1 MSQYPITLTGRLTRD
16 PILTKTSTGAYK
28 AKLRVASSRRI
39 PDRQADTGVN
49 DPEGQTAKAPQ
60 WRDVDHLYI
69 DVEMW
74 NQFAINVRKSLAKGM
89 PLVIVGSLVTEQWR
103 DDQGTDHFRTF
114 IKAQYVGL
122 DLNRHVIGTKRLAPQ
137 YNQENIAVPEL
148 GDNAIEPDVDH
159 SLPPQ
164 QAGQGDT
171 AADTAAD
178 RYLAERAAAARG
190 GEEDSFDDAEVEE
203 EAAEA
208 ESATVN
214 A

>member
-39 PDRQADTGVN
+39 PDRQADAGVDN
-49 DPEGQTAKAPQ
+49 MEGLNAKAPQ

-103 DDQGTDHFRTF
+103 DDQGADHFRTY

-159 SLPPQ
+159 SLPSQ

-190 GEEDSFDDAEVEE
+190 GEEDAFDAEVEE

-208 ESATVN
+208 ESAPVN

>member
-39 PDRQADTGVN
+39 PDRQVDAGAN
-49 DPEGQTAKAPQ
+49 DPEGHNSKAPQ

-114 IKAQYVGL
+114 IKAQPL
-122 DLNRHVIGTKRLAPQ
+122 PCPRPPAKLEWRRLPSH
-137 YNQENIAVPEL
+137 PT
-148 GDNAIEPDVDH
+148 
-159 SLPPQ
+159 SLPDTSPLPPLLDGPNDPGWVPPQ
-164 QAGQGDT
+164 RP
-171 AADTAAD
+171 D
-178 RYLAERAAAARG
+178 RE
-190 GEEDSFDDAEVEE
+190 
-203 EAAEA
+203 
-208 ESATVN
+208 
-214 A
+214 

>member
-39 PDRQADTGVN
+39 PDRQVDASAN
-49 DPEGQTAKAPQ
+49 DPEGHNSKAPQ

-122 DLNRHVIGTKRLAPQ
+122 GVVAFRVISAGIDLTVRNSAGRGDAQLSIIGP
-137 YNQENIAVPEL
+137 
-148 GDNAIEPDVDH
+148 
-159 SLPPQ
+159 S
-164 QAGQGDT
+164 
-171 AADTAAD
+171 
-178 RYLAERAAAARG
+178 
-190 GEEDSFDDAEVEE
+190 
-203 EAAEA
+203 
-208 ESATVN
+208 
-214 A
+214 

>member
-39 PDRQADTGVN
+39 PDRQVDAGAN
-49 DPEGQTAKAPQ
+49 DPEGNNPKAPQ

-89 PLVIVGSLVTEQWR
+89 PLIIVGSLVTEQWR
-103 DDQGTDHFRTF
+103 DDHGTDHFRTF

-159 SLPPQ
+159 SLPSQ
-164 QAGQGDT
+164 QAEQGDT

-190 GEEDSFDDAEVEE
+190 GEEDTFDAEVEE

-208 ESATVN
+208 ESAPVN

>member
-39 PDRQADTGVN
+39 PDRQVDAGAN
-49 DPEGQTAKAPQ
+49 DPEGNNPKAPQ

-103 DDQGTDHFRTF
+103 DDQG
-114 IKAQYVGL
+114 L
-122 DLNRHVIGTKRLAPQ
+122 
-137 YNQENIAVPEL
+137 
-148 GDNAIEPDVDH
+148 
-159 SLPPQ
+159 SLIHI
-164 QAGQGDT
+164 
-171 AADTAAD
+171 
-178 RYLAERAAAARG
+178 
-190 GEEDSFDDAEVEE
+190 
-203 EAAEA
+203 
-208 ESATVN
+208 
-214 A
+214 

>member
-28 AKLRVASSRRI
+28 AKLRIASSRRI
-39 PDRQADTGVN
+39 PDRQVDAGAN
-49 DPEGQTAKAPQ
+49 DPEGNNPKAPQ

-89 PLVIVGSLVTEQWR
+89 PLVIVGSLVTEQWS

-122 DLNRHVIGTKRLAPQ
+122 DLNRHVIGTKRLVPQ

-159 SLPPQ
+159 SVPQ
-164 QAGQGDT
+164 QPAERGDT

-178 RYLAERAAAARG
+178 RYLAERAAAARS
-190 GEEDSFDDAEVEE
+190 GEEEPYDAEAE

>member
-39 PDRQADTGVN
+39 PDRQVDAGAN
-49 DPEGQTAKAPQ
+49 DPEGHNSKAPQ
-60 WRDVDHLYI
+60 WRDVDHS
-69 DVEMW
+69 V
-74 NQFAINVRKSLAKGM
+74 
-89 PLVIVGSLVTEQWR
+89 
-103 DDQGTDHFRTF
+103 
-114 IKAQYVGL
+114 
-122 DLNRHVIGTKRLAPQ
+122 
-137 YNQENIAVPEL
+137 
-148 GDNAIEPDVDH
+148 
-159 SLPPQ
+159 PQ
-164 QAGQGDT
+164 QPAERGDT

-178 RYLAERAAAARG
+178 RYLAERAAAARS
-190 GEEDSFDDAEVEE
+190 GEEEPYDAEAE